1 MMCNG
6 AFFNKDPNEAWQYF
20 DQLAENAQS
29 WDPSAPSENSSKTKP
44 STTSSG
50 GRHHLREED
59 DLNARIASL
68 ARKVESMELRKVN
81 EITPVQKEEVCGIC
95 EIMGHA
101 THECPTIPAFKE
113 VLHDQA
119 NAMNTYKKPF
129 QSPYSETYNPGEK
142 GKFPAQPQPNPQGQ
156 FGVSGSSASG
166 TQHEHVKFITT
177 LRSGK
182 VIDKTIPTKAQKPEE
197 FSKPKS
203 DDKLDKSES
212 SEAVKCPIPA
222 PFPQRLQP
230 PQKLSQNSE
239 IFEIFKQVK
248 INIPL
253 LDAIKQIPSYA
264 KFLKD
269 LCTVKRKLNVQ
280 KKAFLCEQVSAII
293 QHNTPPK
300 YKDPGCPTISG
311 VTGNFRIEKA
321 LLDLGA
327 SVNLLPYSVYEQL
340 GLGELKPTGIILQL
354 ADRSVK
360 TPRGIVEDV
369 CIQIPIILGRPFLAT
384 SNALI
389 NCRNGVMKLSFGNM
403 TLEDQFNL
411 TCFSDPLESCLVNS
425 LDFDD
430 DEDSEV
436 AHICSVL
443 NSSQTKIIAMEGEK
457 MAYKMMNQDFVK
469 LDKFDGS
476 NFIRW
481 QDKMK
486 FLLTAL
492 KIFYVLD
499 PNLQP
504 IPDPTP
510 EDTEQLKQQRIKREE
525 DELVCRGHILN
536 TLSDRLYDLYTTM
549 TSPKEIWKALEIK
562 YKTEKQGTD
571 KFIIQKYFDFKMM
584 DNVSVLDQMHELQ
597 ILVHKLNDLSIK
609 IPELFQV
616 GAIIAKLPP
625 SWNNYRKK
633 LLHMAEGL
641 TLEQIGTHLRIEEES
656 RIREGTNSVSKVNEG
671 TVNYVLNGG
680 VGSSKT
686 NKSFRPNKKIVKKT
700 NSNKDKKGRACF
712 HYGKKGHYIRE
723 CRFLKNQMKEKELNT
738 SEANVVDEIVAMVSE
753 MQIGMITEVHMV
765 NAAENSSEWWY
776 DSGATI
782 HVCNNKMLFKEYV
795 EAGNGLEVLMG
806 NHNTAKVLGTGTV
819 ELILSSGKKVKL
831 TNVYHV
837 PDIKKN
843 LVSASLLSKNGVK
856 AVLESDKLILSKCG
870 VFVGKGYSCN
880 GMYKLSLIIN
890 KNDVGC
896 AYIVDSSLLWHARLG
911 HLNCAR
917 LAFKPLGVPSGRVIV
932 S

>member
-1 MMCNG
+1 
-6 AFFNKDPNEAWQYF
+6 
-20 DQLAENAQS
+20 
-29 WDPSAPSENSSKTKP
+29 
-44 STTSSG
+44 
-50 GRHHLREED
+50 
-59 DLNARIASL
+59 
-68 ARKVESMELRKVN
+68 
-81 EITPVQKEEVCGIC
+81 
-95 EIMGHA
+95 
-101 THECPTIPAFKE
+101 
-113 VLHDQA
+113 
-119 NAMNTYKKPF
+119 
-129 QSPYSETYNPGEK
+129 
-142 GKFPAQPQPNPQGQ
+142 
-156 FGVSGSSASG
+156 
-166 TQHEHVKFITT
+166 
-177 LRSGK
+177 
-182 VIDKTIPTKAQKPEE
+182 
-197 FSKPKS
+197 
-203 DDKLDKSES
+203 
-212 SEAVKCPIPA
+212 
-222 PFPQRLQP
+222 
-230 PQKLSQNSE
+230 
-239 IFEIFKQVK
+239 
-248 INIPL
+248 
-253 LDAIKQIPSYA
+253 
-264 KFLKD
+264 
-269 LCTVKRKLNVQ
+269 
-280 KKAFLCEQVSAII
+280 
-293 QHNTPPK
+293 
-300 YKDPGCPTISG
+300 
-311 VTGNFRIEKA
+311 
-321 LLDLGA
+321 
-327 SVNLLPYSVYEQL
+327 
-340 GLGELKPTGIILQL
+340 
-354 ADRSVK
+354 
-360 TPRGIVEDV
+360 
-369 CIQIPIILGRPFLAT
+369 
-384 SNALI
+384 
-389 NCRNGVMKLSFGNM
+389 
-403 TLEDQFNL
+403 
-411 TCFSDPLESCLVNS
+411 
-425 LDFDD
+425 
-430 DEDSEV
+430 
-436 AHICSVL
+436 
-443 NSSQTKIIAMEGEK
+443 MEGEK

-504 IPDPTP
+504 IPDSTP

-549 TSPKEIWKALEIK
+549 TSPKEIWKALETK

-571 KFIIQKYFDFKMM
+571 KFIIQKYFDFKML
-584 DNVSVLDQMHELQ
+584 DNVSVLDQVHELQ

-656 RIREGTNSVSKVNEG
+656 RIREGTNSMSKVNEG

-712 HYGKKGHYIRE
+712 HCGKKGHYIRE

-753 MQIGMITEVHMV
+753 MQIGMITEVHMA

-819 ELILSSGKKVKL
+819 ELILSSGKKLKL

-856 AVLESDKLILSKCG
+856 AVLESDKLILSKFAYFRVPDPKRTKLG
-870 VFVGKGYSCN
+870 PRAIKSVFVGYAVNSKAYRMLDLSSNTIVESRDVEFIENN
-880 GMYKLSLIIN
+880 GNKRIEPSSSSEQRRSQRVRKEKDFGPDFISYQVNVYLVEGNREKVLSKLPFVGNVEEDPSTYNEAMASRDAAFWREAVNDEMDSILSNNTWVLVDLPPASNTIGSLASIYKLVVHQMDVKTAFLNGDLDEEVYMDQPEGFVLLGNEKKVYDMLIFGTNMLGVCETKKYLASVFKMKDLNEVDTILGIKVKRHSEGYALCQN
-890 KNDVGC
+890 H
-896 AYIVDSSLLWHARLG
+896 YIEKVLLKYK
-911 HLNCAR
+911 HLNVKEVNTPFDSNYK
-917 LAFKPLGVPSGRVIV
+917 LVENTGRAIAQLEFA
-932 S
+932 SAIGS